1 MLIKAKIVRL
11 QLHKSFIKNYDW
23 SWEKKIQVLV
33 NQGLVWVWNGY
44 KNARGNLETKLQ
56 LADVPVIWCCSESF
70 ISQCCSD
77 MFEPRCSKVAQP
89 HFGCVNCDFSTTT
102 PICHQQIDIDVFSVL
117 PWWSSREDSKLP
129 MWRAW
134 VQVIPCWGSST
145 CHAGEKKNSSGLV
158 FKCLKRCRGSRV
170 HLIFN

>member
-89 HFGCVNCDFSTTT
+89 HFGCVNCDFSTMT
-102 PICHQQIDIDVFSVL
+102 PICHQQIDIECIFSTSLVVQQWGLQASHVEGMGSSNPLLRKFHMPRRRKKKFFRFSVQMFKKVQGEQ
-117 PWWSSREDSKLP
+117 SSPNL
-129 MWRAW
+129 
-134 VQVIPCWGSST
+134 
-145 CHAGEKKNSSGLV
+145 
-158 FKCLKRCRGSRV
+158 
-170 HLIFN
+170 